1 MLDLNPFPVITTS
14 FLILADEQCLICSLT
29 ILFAL
34 SKEDPCKSI
43 VFDPVFE

>member
-1 MLDLNPFPVITTS
+1 MLDLNPFPVITIS
-14 FLILADEQCLICSLT
+14 FLILEYEQSLICSLT

-43 VFDPVFE
+43 VFYPVLE